1 MCCPL
6 RENLAAAFALSAAQK
21 AGAKNQHRAQHNQA
35 AGLRKGAN
43 AVDDVVCDNFMQL
56 IGPGQ
61 GTSANDEQDNAD
73 KEICKFF
80 HYGVPVE

>member
-1 MCCPL
+1 MLSPD
-6 RENLAAAFALSAAQK
+6 RDLAAALRFSAAQD
-21 AGAKNQHRAQHNQA
+21 ARTKNQDRAQHNQA

-61 GTSANDEQDNAD
+61 GTSANNEQDNAD